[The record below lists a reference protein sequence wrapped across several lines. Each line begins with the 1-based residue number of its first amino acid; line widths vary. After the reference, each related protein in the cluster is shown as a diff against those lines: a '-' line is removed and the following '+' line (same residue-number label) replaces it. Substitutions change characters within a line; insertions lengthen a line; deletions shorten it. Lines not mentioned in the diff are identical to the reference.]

1 MEYHS
6 GLLMHLLALDSFNF
20 QQEGILIVLISILLF
35 LSFAIAGAEVA
46 FFSLSYK
53 DIQVLKTKKHKPFQR
68 IVYLLEEPKKL
79 LTSMLIANSFINIC
93 IILIANILI
102 DHFFVFDA
110 IRLPAMEFIV
120 KVIVVTLLLLF
131 FGEILPKVMA
141 TQNNIRFAQ
150 DFGFIIQAVYVI
162 FSKPS
167 SWMVK
172 YTNFIEK
179 KLEQKTRGNSYSREE
194 LDQAIELTTSVNHT
208 SNEKSILKGIVKFGN
223 ITVKQI
229 MKTRLD
235 VCGVEA
241 ATNFYG
247 LLAHIKEHNYSRFPI
262 FNEDLDSIVGMIHT
276 KDIIPHLDAEAH
288 FDWKSLIRPAY
299 FVHEQKMID
308 DLLKEFQLK
317 RIHFAIVVDEF
328 GGTSGI
334 ITLED
339 ILEEIVGDIKDE
351 FDEEESMI
359 KKIDEFHYIIEGK
372 TTIIDFCTYMELP
385 THFFDAV
392 KGESDTV
399 AGLFLELAGAFPS
412 LQEVVKYKQFSFT
425 VLEIQKNRIHK
436 VQLIITP
443 MPTQS
448 IENA

>member
-110 IRLPAMEFIV
+110 IPLPAMEFIV

-299 FVHEQKMID
+299 FVHEQKMIE
-308 DLLKEFQLK
+308 DLLKEIG
-317 RIHFAIVVDEF
+317 RAHV
-328 GGTSGI
+328 
-334 ITLED
+334 
-339 ILEEIVGDIKDE
+339 
-351 FDEEESMI
+351 
-359 KKIDEFHYIIEGK
+359 
-372 TTIIDFCTYMELP
+372 
-385 THFFDAV
+385 
-392 KGESDTV
+392 
-399 AGLFLELAGAFPS
+399 
-412 LQEVVKYKQFSFT
+412 
-425 VLEIQKNRIHK
+425 
-436 VQLIITP
+436 
-443 MPTQS
+443 
-448 IENA
+448 